1 MSQKTGN
8 IQLVWILLYIPML
21 KWSEIL
27 SLSSEMK
34 YVVEGEKIHLSFL
47 NV

>member
-1 MSQKTGN
+1 MSQKTAS

-21 KWSEIL
+21 KRTEIL

-34 YVVEGEKIHLSFL
+34 YVAEGEKIPLSFL
-47 NV
+47 NA